1 MSNVFRQVFS
11 SDKCASGNYAAADD
25 DEDDNEVTRISTII

>member
-11 SDKCASGNYAAADD
+11 SDKCASGNFAAADD
-25 DEDDNEVTRISTII
+25 KGDNEITRISTII